1 MSAKITTPHAALT
14 ERVMRLA
21 SAFTAMKTLINGNDL
36 STTEDVAA
44 IFEEYAFTTLEMHQ
58 ALTSSEVQP

>member
-1 MSAKITTPHAALT
+1 MSAPTITPTAEMT

-21 SAFTAMKTLINGNDL
+21 SAFTAIRTLINGNDL
-36 STTEDVAA
+36 SIAEDVAA
-44 IFEEYAFTTLEMHQ
+44 VFEEYAFTTLEMHQ